1 MCSGGSR
8 LWVGRGQIWWQFIA
22 SICVFADPVSV
33 GPPSKCPM
41 PGISLFLSV
50 PHSAI
55 WLVYGHNT
63 DSISWPWL
71 LLWSSSDPD
80 QAQSDNN
87 NNNFGYRHVASCP
100 FCSSFFASKLCHH
113 HHIAVPFRP
122 GLLPSAKHTHITTQ
136 LGHISSPSKA
146 KFVLGEYFQNF
157 LFLCFTFF
165 RYLLL
170 RVVVA

>member
-1 MCSGGSR
+1 MAIYCVNLRFCGSG
-8 LWVGRGQIWWQFIA
+8 VGRSTIKMSYAGHLF
-22 SICVFADPVSV
+22 
-33 GPPSKCPM
+33 
-41 PGISLFLSV
+41 LFLSV

-113 HHIAVPFRP
+113 HIAVPFRP
-122 GLLPSAKHTHITTQ
+122 GLLPSAKHTHITTART
-136 LGHISSPSKA
+136 HIVTIQGKVCSRWIFSELPLS
-146 KFVLGEYFQNF
+146 LLYF
-157 LFLCFTFF
+157 LP
-165 RYLLL
+165 LLIIAGGGGGL
-170 RVVVA
+170 VGGSTPRTIS